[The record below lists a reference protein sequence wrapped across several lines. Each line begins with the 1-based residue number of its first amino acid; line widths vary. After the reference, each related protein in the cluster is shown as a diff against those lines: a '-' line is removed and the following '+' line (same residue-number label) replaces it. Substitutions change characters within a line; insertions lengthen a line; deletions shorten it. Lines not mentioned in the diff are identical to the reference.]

1 MLGTA
6 VLSVTAENSVGT
18 WKLGISKKIC
28 FSAVIIKL
36 SNLQRETYRHNNN
49 SVLWWRMDFPN
60 GSDSK
65 VSACTAGDPGSIPG
79 LGKSPGEGNGNPLQY
94 PCLKNPMDGGAW
106 EATVHGVTKSWT
118 RLSDFTFTFTLVKA
132 IPFILSSSVVSDNSD
147 VSDLPLSV
155 IFRENLLYIRH
166 H

>member
-1 MLGTA
+1 
-6 VLSVTAENSVGT
+6 
-18 WKLGISKKIC
+18 
-28 FSAVIIKL
+28 
-36 SNLQRETYRHNNN
+36 
-49 SVLWWRMDFPN
+49 MDFPN